1 MTLKKDVLKIY
12 NTSSHD
18 FIKIHKRVE
27 NLWIMNHLTLS
38 LLEATF
44 PLLITFAY
52 SLDQDQGLTDIMSV
66 LIWIQTV

>member
-44 PLLITFAY
+44 RLLITFANN
-52 SLDQDQGLTDIMSV
+52 LTDIMSV